1 MGFIEDFVDEYMQEH
16 HTDTIDNRT
25 FSITDADYD
34 AFVKF
39 MEGKEVPYESE
50 TRRVLK
56 VLKEAAENDL
66 YSDLAQEITA
76 IEGDLKDDTQT
87 NLHTYR
93 KETPKR
99 STTTSFCVTAIR
111 PA

>member
-50 TRRVLK
+50 P
-56 VLKEAAENDL
+56 AGC
-66 YSDLAQEITA
+66 S
-76 IEGDLKDDTQT
+76 
-87 NLHTYR
+87 
-93 KETPKR
+93 R
-99 STTTSFCVTAIR
+99 S
-111 PA
+111 